1 MDSLLKNIKELISY
15 VDEKA
20 AINEDQRRIRFVI
33 SSDKIDRDNEKIEVA
48 AVAAAIPAFSK
59 NPVALSAHAHRTDS
73 GKPSVI
79 GSWDTDSFKANAHT
93 SEMDLIFATTEL
105 GQEYFQLYK
114 DKHMRAVSIGFR
126 PIEYHEETDQKIGRV
141 IIFTKIELYEIS
153 ACAVGANR
161 EALSKIKSIL
171 DGKTAHTPETKNTLL
186 QVMCEIM
193 HEDMN
198 NLGLLFNQ
206 LKAAM
211 GKDFNEIKE
220 QVVSLRNDL
229 EELKDLLS
237 DSDGFAKSL
246 MLNSDNESSVPAE
259 NKDGH
264 ELLNKLLK
272 TIIEHKE
279 S

>member
-1 MDSLLKNIKELISY
+1 MDKLLENIKELVAFVSE
-15 VDEKA
+15 EKT
-20 AINEDQRRIRFVI
+20 AINEEQRRIRFVI

-93 SEMDLIFATTEL
+93 SEMDLIFATTDL

-114 DKHMRAVSIGFR
+114 DKHIRAVSIGFR
-126 PIEYHEETDQKIGRV
+126 PLEWHEETDQKIGRV
-141 IIFTKIELYEIS
+141 LVITKIELYEIS

-161 EALSKIKSIL
+161 EALSKIKFY
-171 DGKTAHTPETKNTLL
+171 DETKDAIPNTVKDYFDKKFESMELS
-186 QVMCEIM
+186 VA
-193 HEDMN
+193 
-198 NLGLLFNQ
+198 NQ
-206 LKAAM
+206 
-211 GKDFNEIKE
+211 I
-220 QVVSLRNDL
+220 

-246 MLNSDNESSVPAE
+246 MLNSDNEPPVPAE
-259 NKDGH
+259 NKDGQ